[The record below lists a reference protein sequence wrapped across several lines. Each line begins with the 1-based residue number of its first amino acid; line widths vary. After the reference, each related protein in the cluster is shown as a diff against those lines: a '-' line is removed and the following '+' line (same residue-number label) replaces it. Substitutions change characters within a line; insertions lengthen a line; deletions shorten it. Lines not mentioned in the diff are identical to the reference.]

1 MSQTKLPKKSN
12 NAYLYSI
19 VAGTSVGLMLSI
31 VLDEMLFF
39 AIGLS
44 VGVAIGY
51 TLEPQNDEDE

>member
-1 MSQTKLPKKSN
+1 MPQTKLPKKNN

-31 VLDEMLFF
+31 ILDEMLYF

-51 TLEPQNDEDE
+51 ILEPQNDKDN